1 MRARLTA
8 SFVVLSVLLL
18 IGALWLRGITEYSA
32 QRTHESRE
40 LRGQAMSLAL
50 LVDQRQDLDRP
61 VNRAF
66 LAAIVDTSDRLQ
78 YDTPDGESIVV
89 EGKAYDDDRP
99 DDAIQTTV
107 DAGGGT
113 LTLTQSG
120 DVLNELTARD
130 KGSLGFLV
138 LLVALLAAMVG
149 YVMARLL
156 SGPFRQLAGAAEQL
170 GRGRFDLD
178 LPRTRIPEARAIG
191 QALLTSAGQ
200 LQERLASEQ
209 AFAEHASHVLRT
221 PLTGLRLEL
230 EELAQRDDLPNDA
243 RQSATRSVGRIDAMD
258 DIAGDLVA
266 LARRGA
272 LVAGAEIPLRDLA
285 TQCAQVW
292 ADALGE
298 QDRQL
303 TAAVEGD
310 IETTY
315 TPGPVEHILDLLL
328 ADVLKRGQ
336 GPVRMVFDAD
346 DEGHLSI
353 GLSCEDIRQVTG
365 PSVGNPITQARA
377 VVTALG
383 GRLTGDNPRQLS
395 ILLPR
400 R

>member
-1 MRARLTA
+1 VRARLTA

-18 IGALWLRGITEYSA
+18 FGALWIRSYNEYT
-32 QRTHESRE
+32 QLRTHESRD
-40 LRGQAMSLAL
+40 LRGDAATLAL
-50 LVDQRQDLDRP
+50 LVEQREQLGEP
-61 VNRAF
+61 VDRAF
-66 LAAIVDTSDRLQ
+66 LAGLVDSPDRLEF
-78 YDTPDGESIVV
+78 DSGDGEPIVV
-89 EGKAYDDDRP
+89 EGRAYDEEHP
-99 DDAIQTTV
+99 DDAIEATV
-107 DAGGGT
+107 DAGDGS
-113 LTLTQSG
+113 LTVTQAG
-120 DVLNELTARD
+120 FVLNALASRD
-130 KGSLGFLV
+130 KGSLGFLI
-138 LLVALLAAMVG
+138 LLVGLVAAMVG
-149 YVMARLL
+149 YVIARWL
-156 SGPFRQLAGAAEQL
+156 SSPFVQLAGAAGQL

-178 LPRTRIPEARAIG
+178 LPRTHIPEAKAIS

-230 EELAQRDDLPNDA
+230 EELGQRDDVPVDVQA
-243 RQSATRSVGRIDAMD
+243 SATRSVGRIDAMD
-258 DIAGDLVA
+258 AIAGDLVA
-266 LARRGA
+266 LARRSA

-285 TQCAQVW
+285 TQCAQTW

-303 TAAVEGD
+303 TAAVEGN
-310 IETTY
+310 IEMTY

-336 GPVRMVFDAD
+336 GAVRMEFEAD
-346 DEGHLSI
+346 EEGHLSI
-353 GLSCEDIRQVTG
+353 GLSCADFRHLTG
-365 PSVGNPITQARA
+365 PNADIAITQARA

-383 GRLTGDNPRQLS
+383 GRLTGETPERLS

>member
-8 SFVVLSVLLL
+8 SFVVLSVVLVV
-18 IGALWLRGITEYSA
+18 GALWVRGYTEYSE

-40 LRGQAMSLAL
+40 LRGEAIAVAL
-50 LVDQRQDLDRP
+50 LIDQREQLGRP
-61 VNRAF
+61 VDRAY
-66 LAAIVDTSDRLQ
+66 LSGLVDTSDRLQ
-78 YDTPDGESIVV
+78 YDPVDDEPIVV
-89 EGKAYDDDRP
+89 EGKAYDEDRP
-99 DDAIQTTV
+99 DDAIRATV
-107 DAGGGT
+107 DAAGGT
-113 LTLTQSG
+113 VTLTQAG
-120 DVLNELTARD
+120 EVLGSLTSRD

-138 LLVALLAAMVG
+138 VLVALLAALVG
-149 YVMARLL
+149 YVMALLL
-156 SGPFRQLAGAAEQL
+156 SGPFRQLAGAAGQL

-178 LPRTRIPEARAIG
+178 LPRTRIPEAKAIS

-230 EELAQRDDLPNDA
+230 EEFAERDDVPPDA
-243 RQSATRSVGRIDAMD
+243 RQAATRSIGRIEAIDSVT
-258 DIAGDLVA
+258 GDLVA

-285 TQCAQVW
+285 TQAAQAW

-303 TAAVEGD
+303 TAAVEGE

-328 ADVLKRGQ
+328 ADVLRRGQ
-336 GPVRMVFDAD
+336 GAVRMVFDAD
-346 DEGHLSI
+346 PEGHLSI
-353 GLSCEDIRQVTG
+353 EISSGGVRPVTG
-365 PSVGNPITQARA
+365 PNVHIPLTQARA
-377 VVTALG
+377 VITALG
-383 GRLTGDNPRQLS
+383 GRLSGETPEHLS
-395 ILLPR
+395 VLLPR

>member
-1 MRARLTA
+1 VRARLTA

-18 IGALWLRGITEYSA
+18 FGALWIRAYNEYA
-32 QRTHESRE
+32 QLRTHESRE
-40 LRGQAMSLAL
+40 LRWDATTLAL
-50 LVDQRQDLDRP
+50 LVEQREQLGEP
-61 VNRAF
+61 VDRAF
-66 LAAIVDTSDRLQ
+66 LAGVVDSADRLE
-78 YDTPDGESIVV
+78 YDAGDGEPVVV
-89 EGKAYDDDRP
+89 EGKAYDEDHP
-99 DDAIQTTV
+99 DDALQTTV

-113 LTLTQSG
+113 LTVTQAGS
-120 DVLNELTARD
+120 VLNELASRD

-138 LLVALLAAMVG
+138 LLVGLVAALVG
-149 YVMARLL
+149 YVIARWL
-156 SGPFRQLAGAAEQL
+156 SAPFRQLAGAAGQL

-178 LPRTRIPEARAIG
+178 LPRTHIPEAKAIS

-230 EELAQRDDLPNDA
+230 EELSQRDDLPADV

-258 DIAGDLVA
+258 DVAGDLVA

-285 TQCAQVW
+285 TQCAQTW
-292 ADALGE
+292 ADALAE

-303 TAAVEGD
+303 TAAVEGK

-328 ADVLKRGQ
+328 ADVLKRGL

-346 DEGHLSI
+346 EEGHLSI
-353 GLSCEDIRQVTG
+353 GISCEDLRQSTG
-365 PSVGNPITQARA
+365 PNAGIAVTQARA

-383 GRLTGDNPRQLS
+383 GRLTGETPQQLS
-395 ILLPR
+395 VLLPR

>member
-1 MRARLTA
+1 MRPRLTA

-18 IGALWLRGITEYSA
+18 LGALGIRSYTAEGLI
-32 QRTHESRE
+32 RTHEGRE
-40 LRGQAMSLAL
+40 LRAEASTAAL
-50 LVDQRQDLDRP
+50 LVEQRLELDRP
-61 VNRAF
+61 VDRAF
-66 LAAIVDTSDRLQ
+66 LAGIVDTADRLS
-78 YDTPDGESIVV
+78 YDAGGGQAVVV
-89 EGKAYDDDRP
+89 EGKAYDDG
-99 DDAIQTTV
+99 V
-107 DAGGGT
+107 DAMETSVDVGAGT
-113 LTLTQSG
+113 LVLSRSG
-120 DVLNELTARD
+120 SVVDDLADNGL
-130 KGSLGFLV
+130 GSLGFLV
-138 LLVALLAAMVG
+138 LLVSLLAALVG

-156 SGPFRQLAGAAEQL
+156 AGPFRQLAGAAGQL

-178 LPRTRIPEARAIG
+178 LPRTRIPEAKAIS

-230 EELAQRDDLPNDA
+230 EDLGGRDDVPPDV
-243 RQSATRSVGRIDAMD
+243 RESATRLVGRIEAMD
-258 DIAGDLVA
+258 AVADDLVA
-266 LARRGA
+266 MARRGA

-285 TQCAQVW
+285 TQCAQTW
-292 ADALGE
+292 ADALAE
-298 QDRQL
+298 QDRSV
-303 TAAVEGD
+303 TAAVEGN

-328 ADVLKRGQ
+328 ADVLRRGQ

-346 DEGHLSI
+346 EEGHLSI
-353 GLSCEDIRQVTG
+353 ELSCAPLRTESG
-365 PSVGNPITQARA
+365 PNAGIAVTQARA

-383 GRLTGDNPRQLS
+383 GRLRGESPEHLS

>member
-1 MRARLTA
+1 VRARLTA

-18 IGALWLRGITEYSA
+18 FGALWIRGYNEYT
-32 QRTHESRE
+32 QLRTHESRD
-40 LRGQAMSLAL
+40 LRGDASVLAL
-50 LVDQRQDLDRP
+50 VIEQREQLGQAVD
-61 VNRAF
+61 RAF
-66 LAAIVDTSDRLQ
+66 LTGVVDSADRLEF
-78 YDTPDGESIVV
+78 DSGDGEPIVV
-89 EGKAYDDDRP
+89 EGTAFDERYP
-99 DDAIQTTV
+99 DDAIETTV
-107 DAGGGT
+107 DAGDGS
-113 LTLTQSG
+113 LTVTQAG
-120 DVLNELTARD
+120 FVLNGLAARD

-138 LLVALLAAMVG
+138 LLVGLVAALAG
-149 YVMARLL
+149 YVIAWWL
-156 SGPFRQLAGAAEQL
+156 SSPFRQLAGAAGQL

-178 LPRTRIPEARAIG
+178 LPRTHIPEARAIS

-230 EELAQRDDLPNDA
+230 EELTQRDDLPDDV

-258 DIAGDLVA
+258 AVAGDLVA

-285 TQCAQVW
+285 TQCAQTW
-292 ADALGE
+292 ADALAE

-303 TAAVEGD
+303 TAAVEGS

-328 ADVLKRGQ
+328 ADVLKRGL
-336 GPVRMVFDAD
+336 GPVRMVFEAD
-346 DEGHLSI
+346 EEGHLSI
-353 GLSCEDIRQVTG
+353 GISCEDAREVTG
-365 PSVGNPITQARA
+365 PNVGIAITQARA
-377 VVTALG
+377 VVTAIG
-383 GRLTGDNPRQLS
+383 GRLTGETPQHLS

>member
-8 SFVVLSVLLL
+8 SFVVLSVVLL
-18 IGALWLRGITEYSA
+18 IGALWVRSFNEYSV
-32 QRTHESRE
+32 QRTHEGRE
-40 LRGQAMSLAL
+40 LRGEASSLAL
-50 LVDQRQDLDRP
+50 LIEQRQELGRP

-78 YDTPDGESIVV
+78 YVAADGESVVV
-89 EGKAYDDDRP
+89 EGKAYDDDNAA
-99 DDAIQTTV
+99 DAIQTTV
-107 DAGGGT
+107 DAGGGR
-113 LTLTQSG
+113 LTVTQAGS
-120 DVLNELTARD
+120 VLDELTARD

-149 YVMARLL
+149 YVIARLL

-178 LPRTRIPEARAIG
+178 LPRTRIPEARAIS
-191 QALLTSAGQ
+191 QALQTSAGQ

-230 EELAQRDDLPNDA
+230 EELGQRADVPADVQQA
-243 RQSATRSVGRIDAMD
+243 ATRSVGRIDAMAEV
-258 DIAGDLVA
+258 AGDLVA

-285 TQCAQVW
+285 TQCAQTW

-303 TAAVEGD
+303 TAAVEGN

-328 ADVLKRGQ
+328 ADVLKRGR
-336 GPVRMVFDAD
+336 GSVRMVFDAD
-346 DEGHLSI
+346 EEGHLSI
-353 GLSCEDIRQVTG
+353 GVSCEDLRQVSG
-365 PSVGNPITQARA
+365 PSAGIAITQARA

-383 GRLTGDNPRQLS
+383 GRLTGETPEQLS